1 MTMAVFHDFTHTL
14 GKEKG
19 APVVKKKRDVD
30 LIVPPTCFIG
40 ELFPFKGRWW
50 KVQIWDPAG
59 GMIKFYGD
67 STNQEV
73 NAVCRN
79 PIMVLEM
86 QGECG
91 QAAKRRLKHGS
102 KHTN

>member
-1 MTMAVFHDFTHTL
+1 MAVFHDFIHIL
-14 GKEKG
+14 GREKG
-19 APVVKKKRDVD
+19 VPVVKKKHNVD

-59 GMIKFYGD
+59 GMIKFHGD

-86 QGECG
+86 LGETTG
-91 QAAKRRLKHGS
+91 ELKRRRVAGK
-102 KHTN
+102 